1 MAETDVGAPA
11 VTGAALPPT
20 APAPQAPEP
29 QAPEPQAPERGRFGF
44 FSLVLAAAAFVSAIV
59 ALTVFV
65 QVPKTA
71 PDTLRNIVTVCF
83 IVIFLVAAPL
93 AHLTGFVLG
102 LVALFHRN
110 DRRVAG
116 AFGIILNGL
125 VLAAGVIVVMAGL
138 QGLAAFR

>member
-1 MAETDVGAPA
+1 VAETDFGAPA
-11 VTGAALPPT
+11 VTGAALPTTPV
-20 APAPQAPEP
+20 APAPEAPT
-29 QAPEPQAPERGRFGF
+29 PERGRFGF
-44 FSLVLAAAAFVSAIV
+44 FSLVLAVAAFVSAVV

-125 VLAAGVIVVMAGL
+125 ALAAGVIVVMAGL
-138 QGLAAFR
+138 QGLAAFH